1 MTRRVLLIVGALM
14 IVSVA
19 GTGTARAHHSFAATY
34 YEDRVVTIEGE
45 LVQFDYRNPHS
56 FVFVLVPDEKGTPQR
71 WSIEWGAVAQLNGQG
86 VQRFTLKPGD
96 KVTITGAP
104 ARSGEEHK
112 LLMRKLVRPSDGFTW
127 AAQVN

>member
-1 MTRRVLLIVGALM
+1 MNRRSLLIIGVMAIGSLAGAR
-14 IVSVA
+14 VA
-19 GTGTARAHHSFAATY
+19 DAHHSFAATY

-45 LVQFDYRNPHS
+45 LVEFLYRNPHS
-56 FVFVLVPDEKGTPQR
+56 FVHVNVPDKDGTMQR
-71 WSIEWGAVAQLNGQG
+71 WAIEWGAVAQLNGQG

-96 KVTITGAP
+96 KVVITGAP